1 MAVIANTFE
10 TYQAKGIREDL
21 SDLIADISPTA
32 TPFQSNIG
40 SRSAENTYFEWQ
52 TDSLSAASATPVEEG
67 SNLASYTAVTPT
79 VRLGN
84 YCQIN
89 MRDFIISGTEQ
100 KVTKAGRSSEVG
112 YQAAKAAKELKR
124 NVEKALL
131 LNGVGA
137 VVGATDTARVTAGFP
152 GWLKTNVSANGG
164 GDGPVVKPSYTGSTP
179 TGAAQVWKTFGTPV
193 ALTEAMVKTV
203 MQSCFEQGGEPSM
216 LMVSPYN
223 KTVVSGF
230 SGIAE
235 SRFNVDGAAPAVI
248 IGAADIYV
256 SDFGNLSVVPN
267 RFFTTVVDSTSGSSV
282 MNDWAFLIDPDEIK
296 LATLR
301 PYGIE
306 ALAKTGDADKRMAL
320 IEWGLQVNNE
330 AAHGVVAGIKA
341 VA

>member
-1 MAVIANTFE
+1 MANPITNTFQ
-10 TYQAKGIREDL
+10 TYSDDAIREDL
-21 SDLIADISPTA
+21 SDLIADISPTQ

-40 SRSAENTYFEWQ
+40 SRDADNTYFEWQ
-52 TDSLSAASATPVEEG
+52 TDSLAAAAATAVVEGNDPDQVGFTAVSATD
-67 SNLASYTAVTPT
+67 
-79 VRLGN
+79 RLGN

-100 KVTKAGRSSEVG
+100 RVLSAGRASEVG

-124 NVEKALL
+124 NVEQAAL

-137 VVGATDTARVTAGFP
+137 VVGSSGTARVTAGFP
-152 GWLKTNVSANGG
+152 CWLKTNVVVN
-164 GDGPVVKPSYTGSTP
+164 DTVKPSYTGSTP
-179 TGAAQVWKTFGTPV
+179 TGAAQVWKTFGTPT
-193 ALTEAMVKTV
+193 AFLESMLKTA

-230 SGIAE
+230 TGLAS
-235 SRFNVDGAAPAVI
+235 SRYNIDAGASPTTIV
-248 IGAADIYV
+248 GAADIYV

-267 RFFTTVVDSTSGSSV
+267 RFFTTVEDEGGGTAH
-282 MNDWAFLIDPDEIK
+282 NDWGMLIDPDEVKI
-296 LATLR
+296 ATLR
-301 PYGIE
+301 PYTIE

-320 IEWGLQVNNE
+320 TEWGLQVNNE
-330 AAHGVVAGIKA
+330 AAHGMVAGIKA

>member
-1 MAVIANTFE
+1 MAVIGNTFE

-67 SNLASYTAVTPT
+67 SNLASFTAVTPT

-124 NVEKALL
+124 NFEKACL

-152 GWLKTNVSANGG
+152 CWLKTNVVVN
-164 GDGPVVKPSYTGSTP
+164 DTVKPSYTGSTP
-179 TGAAQVWKTFGTPV
+179 TGAGQVWRTFGTPT
-193 ALTEAMVKTV
+193 AFLESMLKTA

-235 SRFNVDGAAPAVI
+235 SRYNVDGAAPSVI

-267 RFFTTVVDSTSGSSV
+267 RFFTTVEDEGGGTAH
-282 MNDWAFLIDPDEIK
+282 NDWAFLIDPDELK

-301 PYGIE
+301 PYGID

>member
-1 MAVIANTFE
+1 MATLATTFE

-21 SDLIADISPTA
+21 SDLIADISPTQ

-52 TDSLSAASATPVEEG
+52 TDSLSTAVATPVEEG
-67 SNLASYTAVTPT
+67 SNLATFTAVSATT
-79 VRLGN
+79 RLGN

-89 MRDFIISGTEQ
+89 MRDFLISGTEQ
-100 KVTKAGRSSEVG
+100 KVTKAGRSSEIG

-124 NVEKALL
+124 NVEKACL

-137 VVGATDTARVTAGFP
+137 VVGATDTARVTCGFP
-152 GWLKTNVSANGG
+152 GWLKTNVVENQAT
-164 GDGPVVKPSYTGSTP
+164 KPSYSGAVP
-179 TGAAQVWKTFGTPV
+179 TGASEVWKSFDVPTAF
-193 ALTEAMVKTV
+193 TEAMLKTT
-203 MQSCFEQGGEPSM
+203 MQSCYENGGEPSI

-230 SGIAE
+230 SGIAS
-235 SRFNVDGAAPAVI
+235 SRYNVDGAEPSVI

-267 RFFTTVVDSTSGSSV
+267 RFFTGVIDEGAGSLY
-282 MNDWAFLIDPDEIK
+282 NNWAFLIDPDEIK

-301 PYGIE
+301 PYSIE
-306 ALAKTGDADKRMAL
+306 ELAKTGDADKRMAL

-330 AAHGVVAGIKA
+330 AAHGVVAGITSA
-341 VA
+341 AA

>member
-1 MAVIANTFE
+1 MAVVTNTFL
-10 TYQAKGIREDL
+10 TYDAKGIREDL
-21 SDLIADISPTA
+21 SDLIADISPTQ

-40 SRSAENTYFEWQ
+40 TRDASNTYFEWQ
-52 TDSLSAASATPVEEG
+52 TDSLATASATPVVEG
-67 SNLASYTAVTPT
+67 QDLSSFTAVTPT
-79 VRLGN
+79 ARMGN

-100 KVTKAGRSSEVG
+100 RVDKAGRASEVG

-124 NVEKALL
+124 DVEVACL

-137 VVGATDTARVTAGFP
+137 VAGATATARVTAGFP
-152 GWLKTNVSANGG
+152 GWIKTNETSTNVT
-164 GDGPVVKPSYTGSTP
+164 KPSYTGSTP
-179 TGAAQVWKTFGTPV
+179 TGAAQVWKAFGTPT
-193 ALTEAMVKTV
+193 AFTEAMLKTT
-203 MQSCFEQGGEPSM
+203 MQECFVSGGEPSM

-230 SGIAE
+230 SGIAS
-235 SRFNVDGAAPAVI
+235 SRYNVDGAEPSVI

-267 RFFTTVVDSTSGSSV
+267 RFFTTVEDEGAGSL
-282 MNDWAFLIDPDEIK
+282 MNDWALLIDTDEVK

-301 PYGIE
+301 PYSIE
-306 ALAKTGDADKRMAL
+306 ALARTGDADKRMAL

-330 AAHGVVAGIKA
+330 AAHGIVAGITA
-341 VA
+341 AA